1 MPRSDTNMSQALA
14 SLVRLGLEE
23 QETRKQEFF
32 GKLKTN
38 LANGDPGQRDQM
50 VDEFRD
56 LILGH

>member
-1 MPRSDTNMSQALA
+1 MSQAIA
-14 SLVRLGLEE
+14 SLVRLGLEG

-38 LANGDPGQRDQM
+38 LENGDPGQRDQM